1 MGLASARPVPL
12 QWESID
18 MAQGIESRTGQY
30 LHAHGAARRYKIGGT
45 TYVIGIAGAYDAY
58 GLIGPEH
65 NGIFILD
72 DDAKRVVLDRHCEEL
87 SGYFGPSQAQWEEM
101 KRIAEL
107 PLPAFRNFCRNN
119 PRFRGE

>member
-1 MGLASARPVPL
+1 MGLASARQAPL

-18 MAQGIESRTGQY
+18 MAQGIQSQTGQY
-30 LHAHGAARRYKIGGT
+30 MHAHGAARRYKIGGT
-45 TYVIGIAGAYDAY
+45 TYVIGIAGAYNAY
-58 GLIGPEH
+58 GMIGPEH

-107 PLPAFRNFCRNN
+107 PITSFHNFCRNN
-119 PRFRGE
+119 PRYRGE